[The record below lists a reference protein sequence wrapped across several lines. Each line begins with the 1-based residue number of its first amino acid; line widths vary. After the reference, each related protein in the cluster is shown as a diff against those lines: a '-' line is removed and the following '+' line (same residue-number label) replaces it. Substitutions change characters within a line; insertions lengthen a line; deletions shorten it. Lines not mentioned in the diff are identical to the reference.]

1 MSLKTVCNSHNDDLF
16 IFSSVKCLEE
26 MKNQWDQFGAA
37 YETFS
42 SWISDKEKQLEALK
56 SSALPLERQIN
67 TVKVRHC
74 VFSVILHHN

>member
-1 MSLKTVCNSHNDDLF
+1 
-16 IFSSVKCLEE
+16 

-56 SSALPLERQIN
+56 SAALPLERQIN
-67 TVKVRHC
+67 TVKVLR
-74 VFSVILHHN
+74 VFSHPTPQQTVSISVNLDGQLLKWSK

>member
-1 MSLKTVCNSHNDDLF
+1 MMIYLF
-16 IFSSVKCLEE
+16 FSSVKCLEE

-42 SWISDKEKQLEALK
+42 LWISDKEKQLEILK

-67 TVKVRHC
+67 TVKVQPC
-74 VFSVILHHN
+74 AVSVTRHHNKPLKWPR